1 MDNLN
6 QANIETHLAHKLSKT
21 NCRNFLVAISG
32 GSDSMLLLNMINQ
45 IKHKYNYSIRAIH
58 INHNFSANSKQM
70 ESLCIHFCEN
80 QGIELITKNIYLS
93 QKNNIEENLR
103 NKRYESIFESM
114 SSDEALLMG
123 HHLDDQV
130 ETFLYR
136 LFRGSSPIGLSAMKE
151 IITRDNKII
160 CRPFLSLSKDV
171 LLKLLKKYNVKF
183 INDHTN
189 DNIRIERNY
198 IRKNIIPSISKR
210 WPKLNKVMQHNI
222 MLQDTYGKIAIDY
235 CESIYE
241 HIVSENK
248 VNIKAL
254 KKYPDYLYS
263 IFIKYWIHKILK
275 YDLNKNELLNLM
287 TLINNYNN
295 DYPKCILKNNNSIT
309 RYNNFLYIVSLDN
322 KTRYFEK
329 TWDLENDFALGSYK
343 LKVKKLKDKGIY
355 ENLLRIAPITV
366 KPFEGN
372 EKIMLNRSNHQNLKK
387 IFQNKSIPV
396 WERDKFILLYSMN
409 ELLVAY
415 GGDDHIFISSELR

>member
-6 QANIETHLAHKLSKT
+6 QANLETHLEQTLSKI
-21 NCRNFLVAISG
+21 NCKNFLVAISG
-32 GSDSMLLLNMINQ
+32 GPDSMLLLNMINQ
-45 IKHKYNYSIRAIH
+45 IQHKHSYNIRAIH
-58 INHNFSANSKQM
+58 INHNFSENSKDM
-70 ESLCIHFCEN
+70 ESLCIDFCKNE
-80 QGIELITKNIYLS
+80 GIELIIKNIYLS
-93 QKNNIEENLR
+93 QMTNIEENLR

-114 SSDEALLMG
+114 SSNETLLLG

-151 IITRDNKII
+151 ITTWDHKII
-160 CRPFLSLSKDV
+160 CRPFLSVSKDI
-171 LLKLLKKYNVKF
+171 LLKLVKKYNVMF

-189 DNIRIERNY
+189 DNIGIERNY
-198 IRKNIIPSISKR
+198 IRKKIIPAINKK
-210 WPKLNKVMQHNI
+210 WPRLNKVMQHNI
-222 MLQDTYGKIAIDY
+222 LLQDTYRKIAIDY
-235 CESIYE
+235 CEMIYE
-241 HIVSENK
+241 HIVTENK
-248 VNIKAL
+248 VNISAL
-254 KKYPDYLYS
+254 KKHPNYFYS
-263 IFIKYWIHKILK
+263 TFIKYWIYKCLK
-275 YDLNKNELLNLM
+275 YDLNKNELSNIM

-295 DYPKCILKNNNSIT
+295 DYPKCILKNNNSII
-309 RYNNFLYIVSLDN
+309 RYNNFLYTVPFDN

-329 TWDLENDFALGSYK
+329 IWDLESDLSIGNYK

-355 ENLLRIAPITV
+355 ENLLQIAPITV

-372 EKIMLNRSNHQNLKK
+372 ERIMLNKNNHQNLKK
-387 IFQNKSIPV
+387 IFQNKSIPI